1 MSCRFAATASTY
13 GIKVYISYVGAT
25 DGRPLFRHKSNTVGG
40 HSICPRCMEFHSNNA
55 AAHFRACPV

>member
-25 DGRPLFRHKSNTVGG
+25 DGRPQGSLREGAGAKG
-40 HSICPRCMEFHSNNA
+40 A
-55 AAHFRACPV
+55 

>member
-25 DGRPLFRHKSNTVGG
+25 DGRPKGPFREGA
-40 HSICPRCMEFHSNNA
+40 PA
-55 AAHFRACPV
+55 